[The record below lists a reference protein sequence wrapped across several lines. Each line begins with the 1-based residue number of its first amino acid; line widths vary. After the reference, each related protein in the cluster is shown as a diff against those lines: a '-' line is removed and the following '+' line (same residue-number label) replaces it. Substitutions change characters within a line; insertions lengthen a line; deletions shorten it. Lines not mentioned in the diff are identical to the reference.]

1 MIGMQID
8 SGGNDAAEPKELL
21 VELLRSELAEYGGL
35 LSLLDDQQ
43 NAIVARTP
51 DRVLEINTSINDQ
64 MRTIQMKREARENFV
79 SNLAIKLNEPP
90 QSTLREMLRYF
101 RKPIQPLLEALIDE
115 INSLVTRARRR
126 AQQNQMLLARS
137 IEVMQEVLQ
146 RLNPETMHKVYGADG
161 RSLFGVRD
169 VGSRLVVHT

>member
-1 MIGMQID
+1 MSAMPVMTDEGV
-8 SGGNDAAEPKELL
+8 EPKELL
-21 VELLRSELAEYGGL
+21 VERLRSELEEYGGL
-35 LSLLDDQQ
+35 LALLEDQQ
-43 NAIVARTP
+43 NAIVARAP
-51 DRVLEINTSINDQ
+51 DRVLEVNTEINDQ
-64 MRTIQMKREARENFV
+64 MRMIHMRREAREQFV
-79 SNLAIKLNEPP
+79 STLAVKLNQKPN
-90 QSTLREMLRYF
+90 STLRSLLSFF

-115 INSLVTRARRR
+115 INSHVTRARRR

-169 VGSRLVVHT
+169 TKSRWVVRS